1 VAYLFG
7 PPCMFMRCRQ
17 RITRLY
23 YHAGQSM
30 IESSRILNLGLS
42 IDSLGE
48 GGNNKWRRNEFESGE
63 HRSRA
68 KVGASKRREK
78 NFFLVVPL
86 HFLGSESTINR
97 FLVSAF
103 VMVSTVW
110 SVSCLLFFYS
120 RCPPP
125 VPAICKSGGTCPPVS
140 HGVGAAVNN

>member
-1 VAYLFG
+1 
-7 PPCMFMRCRQ
+7 
-17 RITRLY
+17 
-23 YHAGQSM
+23 M

-86 HFLGSESTINR
+86 HFLGSTSAISHFGER
-97 FLVSAF
+97 FRDGQYSLVSFLFA
-103 VMVSTVW
+103 V
-110 SVSCLLFFYS
+110 LLLK
-120 RCPPP
+120 
-125 VPAICKSGGTCPPVS
+125 VPSPRAS
-140 HGVGAAVNN
+140 HL